1 MKSKK
6 TILTGILALTMV
18 ISFGQTKDPILMK
31 VGSKSVTKE
40 EFKAI
45 FTKNLK
51 DSVITQKALDEYM
64 VLFTKFKLKVTEAE
78 ALGLDTTQKF
88 RDELAGYR
96 KQLARPYMTDNA
108 MSEELVKEAYDR
120 MKEEIRA
127 SHILVKCEL
136 DAIPKDTLAAYN
148 KALAFKNRILKG
160 EDFATVAG
168 SKTGSDDPS
177 AVKNGGDIGYF
188 TAMQM
193 VYPFESAC
201 YKMKAGEI
209 SNPIRTKF
217 GYHIIKITDRRAA
230 RGQVKVAHILIA
242 SKDDD
247 DPMAKEAASKKAT
260 EILDKLKAGDDFSN
274 LAKQFS
280 DDQSSAKKGGELAM
294 FGPGKMVL
302 EFENASFELKNV
314 GDYSG
319 LVKTSYGYHIIKLLE
334 KVPLQTF
341 EEMKGSLKQKISR
354 DSRSV
359 IPKKAFVDKLKAKY
373 KYKETISSLDL
384 FYTGVDTSI
393 LHGRWRKEYIMAAK
407 TYVRP
412 TGSGSNSNKG
422 GEGLIKDVK
431 EAKIEKIEKD
441 VVKEV
446 IPVDPKKVEAMK
458 KKIMFSFAD
467 KKLSQYDFAV
477 YLEANQRND
486 KDVDLKKYIE
496 ASYRYFM
503 QDQLNTYEDSRLE
516 EIYPEFRLLMK
527 EYRDGILLFELTD
540 QKVWNKAVKDTAGI
554 RAFYN
559 ERKSKYMW
567 PVRYDSEIY
576 TCASLEIANNLSKDL
591 TAGYIEKEKVKP
603 VEEVKDEKSKSKSKS
618 KDKSKNTG
626 PEMEKIPLTNELLKE
641 KYNKDS
647 QLNLK
652 IESGKYAKEDK
663 EILKSTNLKV
673 GMSQVIEKDGQFIVV
688 KIKEVLQPMSKT
700 LAEAKGVITADYQG
714 FLEAAWIAELEAK
727 YKVEVFK
734 DVLYSIK

>member
-6 TILTGILALTMV
+6 TILTGILALTMM

-31 VGSKSVTKE
+31 VGSKTVSKE

-78 ALGLDTTQKF
+78 SLGLDTTQKF
-88 RDELAGYR
+88 RDELVGYR

-136 DAIPKDTLAAYN
+136 DAIPKDTLVAYN

-160 EDFATVAG
+160 ENFATVAG

-201 YKMKAGEI
+201 YKMKTGDV

-230 RGQVKVAHILIA
+230 RGQVKVAHILVA
-242 SKDDD
+242 SKDEDD
-247 DPMAKEAASKKAT
+247 AMVKEAASKKAN
-260 EILDKLKAGDDFSN
+260 EILEKIKAGEDFSN

-302 EFENASFELKNV
+302 EFENASFDLKNV
-314 GDYSG
+314 GDFSG

-334 KVPLQTF
+334 KVPLQAF
-341 EEMKGSLKQKISR
+341 DEMKGSLKQKISR

-373 KYKETISSLDL
+373 KYKETISTLDL
-384 FYTGVDTSI
+384 FYTTVDTSI
-393 LHGRWRKEYIMAAK
+393 LQGRWRKEYMMAAK

-412 TGSGSNSNKG
+412 TGSGSSSNSEG
-422 GEGLIKDVK
+422 QGLIKEVK
-431 EAKIEKIEKD
+431 EEKKE

-446 IPVDPKKVEAMK
+446 IPVDPKKVEVMK

-467 KKLSQYDFAV
+467 KKFSQYDFAV

-486 KDVDLKKYIE
+486 KTVDLKKYIE
-496 ASYRYFM
+496 GSYRYFM

-540 QKVWNKAVKDTAGI
+540 QKVWNKAVKDTAGLRI
-554 RAFYN
+554 YYSEN
-559 ERKSKYMW
+559 KNKYMW

-576 TCASLEIANNLSKDL
+576 ICSSAEIANNLSKDL

-603 VEEVKDEKSKSKSKS
+603 VEDLKDDKSKSKGK
-618 KDKSKNTG
+618 KGKSKNAG
-626 PEMEKIPLTNELLKE
+626 PEFEKLPITNELLKE

-652 IESGKYAKEDK
+652 IESGKYPKDDK
-663 EILKSTNLKV
+663 EILKSTNLQV
-673 GMSQVIEKDGQFIVV
+673 GTTQVIEKDGQFIIV
-688 KIKEVLQPMSKT
+688 KIKEVLQPMNKT

-714 FLEAAWIAELEAK
+714 FLERIWIDELEQK